1 MIPSESC
8 VEFIR
13 AFERFRARRYLDQGK
28 RWTVGYGHLILP
40 TESFGEITK
49 DEAEHLLRLD
59 VAEAAR
65 ALDVFGDD
73 LRQCEYDALVSF
85 VYNLGTGAFKGSTLR
100 GRLLEKNR
108 VGAAHEFRRWH
119 YCGREPSMGLLRRR
133 IAEELMFLGG
143 HPRSA
148 LDIAERMSWL

>member
-1 MIPSESC
+1 MIASPAC

-13 AFERFRARRYLDQGK
+13 AFERFRARKYLDQGK
-28 RWTVGYGHLILP
+28 RWTIGYGHLILP
-40 TESFGEITK
+40 TESFSEVTR

-59 VAEAAR
+59 VAEAAT
-65 ALDVFGDD
+65 ALSVFGDD
-73 LRQCEYDALVSF
+73 LRQYEFDALVSF
-85 VYNLGTGAFKGSTLR
+85 VFNLGAGAFKGSTLR

-119 YCGREPSMGLLRRR
+119 YCGKEPSMGLLRRR